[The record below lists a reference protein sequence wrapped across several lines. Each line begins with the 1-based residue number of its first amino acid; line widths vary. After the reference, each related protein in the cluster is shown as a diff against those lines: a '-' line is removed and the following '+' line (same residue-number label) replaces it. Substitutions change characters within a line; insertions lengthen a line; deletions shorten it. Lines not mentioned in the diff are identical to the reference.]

1 MIPPLREAIRRARL
15 SLIEPVRTGCGRT
28 GRGQTGRGQPGA
40 EMTDQ
45 LKNRLGLAAIGQ
57 NAPHARW
64 RTEAMRSHSSPRLLH
79 ISRGQG
85 RITLA
90 GLTSGYGPNNLIF
103 IPARTMYG
111 FEAGQGVFGSLLAIP
126 SAMASEWPETPVH
139 LRLKDVLAQKEIVQI
154 LDALEREL
162 SGRKPGHERA
172 ALYHAGLLAVFFA
185 RQREAEGP
193 GPEAGREDSPPARL
207 VAAFTDL
214 VEQGYRTRRG
224 VADYAA
230 LLGVTP
236 THLTRSCRRTCGRS
250 ALALLNDR
258 VIHEARLRLQETRA
272 PVQAI
277 AQELGFSSPAYFTRA
292 FQARTGMTPTA
303 FRRSTGTLRG

>member
-1 MIPPLREAIRRARL
+1 MNDA
-15 SLIEPVRTGCGRT
+15 
-28 GRGQTGRGQPGA
+28 
-40 EMTDQ
+40 
-45 LKNRLGLAAIGQ
+45 LKNRLALTAVGQTAA
-57 NAPHARW
+57 NARW

-85 RITLA
+85 RITVA

-103 IPARTMYG
+103 IPARVMYG

-126 SAMASEWPETPVH
+126 PAMAGEWPELPVH

-162 SGRKPGHERA
+162 TGTRPGHERA
-172 ALYHAGLLAVFFA
+172 ALYHAGLLAVFFTRQLALA
-185 RQREAEGP
+185 RSAP
-193 GPEAGREDSPPARL
+193 PEPARDETPPARL
-207 VAAFTDL
+207 VAAYTDL
-214 VEQGYRTRRG
+214 IERDFHKGRG

-236 THLTRSCRRTCGRS
+236 THLSRSCRITCGRP

-258 VIHEARLRLQETRA
+258 LIHEARLRLQQTRR
-272 PVQAI
+272 PVQDI
-277 AQELGFSSPAYFTRA
+277 ARDLGFSSPAYFTRA
-292 FQARTGMTPTA
+292 FRAQTGMTPTA
-303 FRRSTGTLRG
+303 FRRSATADVPQTSRI

>member
-1 MIPPLREAIRRARL
+1 MSDA
-15 SLIEPVRTGCGRT
+15 
-28 GRGQTGRGQPGA
+28 
-40 EMTDQ
+40 
-45 LKNRLGLAAIGQ
+45 LKNRLTMTPVGQTAA
-57 NAPHARW
+57 NARW

-85 RITLA
+85 RITVA

-103 IPARTMYG
+103 IPAHVMYG

-126 SAMASEWPETPVH
+126 PAMAGEWSEIPIH

-162 SGRKPGHERA
+162 TGGRPGHERA

-185 RQREAEGP
+185 RQLALAEATPHET
-193 GPEAGREDSPPARL
+193 ARADSPPARL
-207 VAAFTDL
+207 VAAYTDL
-214 VEQGYRTRRG
+214 IERDYHTGRG
-224 VADYAA
+224 VADFAA

-236 THLTRSCRRTCGRS
+236 THLSRSCRATCGRP

-258 VIHEARLRLQETRA
+258 LIHEARLRLQETST

-277 AQELGFSSPAYFTRA
+277 AQDLGFSSPAYFTRA
-292 FQARTGMTPTA
+292 FQSHTGMTPTA
-303 FRRSTGTLRG
+303 FRRAGQARA